1 MSNMIYEK
9 LANFLTKYPK
19 TGHGKHTHTI
29 YGGGDNAGSYT
40 IPNDKTDEFY
50 KLVSK
55 SLFRNKDKISI
66 VEKLQPICRMVIDFD
81 FKYKEQLETR
91 QYNSNVV
98 KKFIELFIHHIDN
111 LYTLTDDQKVC
122 FVMEKECA
130 LDANKTNYKT
140 KDGIHFLFPY
150 IVAEKETY
158 KILRKSLIT
167 EDLHSIFVDEGFTP
181 PSNSVEEIVDEAI
194 YSGNWFVYGSGKPNE
209 ISYKLSSIYKQLNGN
224 IVSLSTELY
233 LENPLELIKL
243 NSVCNQDTITVDYQE
258 ELHNRLKH
266 KPVKKSISSESL
278 EQQIIVVDSSIMN
291 KSKKSEIDLAI
302 QLVTKCLSEQR
313 ASDFT
318 EWVQV
323 GLCLNHIS
331 PCEKMRNAW
340 ILFSKQWALFND
352 DTECK
357 KKWEE
362 FSQSNCENPLTISS
376 LKYWART
383 DNSDEYKKI
392 VRDSLG
398 DIMWKTTQGKK
409 DQPTG
414 PHADVANVIYHYYKD
429 EFVCG
434 NIRENAWFYFNKATG
449 GKWETTEMGHIL
461 RSKLS
466 NEIVE
471 LFEYYGAEYKA
482 KKEEDDDN
490 YDRRHSNCLK
500 IILKLKDST
509 YKDKIM
515 KECREYFYDKTFLE
529 KLNQKKNLLGF
540 ENGIYDLDIA
550 TFREGLPDDY
560 ISLSCGLILPIPSE
574 RMPINITELKEEIS
588 YIDDYEELS
597 DGLNDFLTKVFPIE
611 AVKEYTLRFLSSCL
625 SGEVREEKFYFWTG
639 SGGNGK
645 SKLVELLDFSMG
657 EYSRS
662 MDVSYLTTKRGSSSA
677 ASPELES
684 IKYARFVSMSE
695 PEKTDQIFVGKLKQM
710 TGGDKMTSRGLFKE
724 TTQFKPQFKMA
735 LMCNDLPKLAGNDGG
750 IWRRIEVVKYISK
763 FTDNPKPC
771 PAEPHQYLADPQLS
785 AKLEQWKLLFMV
797 LLLDKYVI
805 YDKEGTQPPEEVREM
820 TKLYRT
826 SNDIIANWIA
836 DDIVE
841 SDKFYSFEELY
852 DSWER
857 WCDDEG
863 YNSKQRPE
871 KKEIKDALFK
881 LQEKTEYG
889 LVLGKSK
896 ADGAPN
902 GSKKKPRFNLRS
914 IEE

>member
-1 MSNMIYEK
+1 MDIMVYEK
-9 LANFLTKYPK
+9 LTNFLDNHPK
-19 TGHGKHTHTI
+19 TGNGKHTHTI
-29 YGGGDNAGSYT
+29 FGQGSYT
-40 IPNDKTDEFY
+40 IPKEDINEFY

-55 SLFRNKDKISI
+55 SFFRNKDKLSL

-81 FKYKEQLETR
+81 FKYVEQLEGR
-91 QYNSNVV
+91 QYNDEVI
-98 KKFIELFIHHIDN
+98 KKFVQLFINHISE
-111 LYTLTDDQKVC
+111 LYTLTDEQKVC
-122 FVMEKECA
+122 FIMEKDTP
-130 LDANKTNYKT
+130 LDVKKKNKYKS

-150 IVAEKETY
+150 IVSEKETY
-158 KILRKSLIT
+158 KVFRKSLIE
-167 EDLHSIFVDEGFTP
+167 EDLHKIFSDNGFIA
-181 PSNSVEEIVDEAI
+181 PSNTVEEIVDEHI
-194 YSGNWFVYGSGKPNE
+194 YSGNWFVYGAGKPDE
-209 ISYKLSSIYKQLNGN
+209 INYQLTHIYKQLNGN
-224 IVSLSTELY
+224 IISLPTEIY
-233 LENPLELIKL
+233 TENPLELIKL
-243 NSVCNQDTITVDYQE
+243 NSVCNENTINVEYKE
-258 ELHNRLKH
+258 ELQNKLK
-266 KPVKKSISSESL
+266 KKTLKLSKSVDNL
-278 EQQIIVVDSSIMN
+278 EQPIVVDTTIMN

-302 QLVTKCLSEQR
+302 QLTTKCLSETR

-331 PCEKMRNAW
+331 NCDKMRNAW
-340 ILFSKQWALFND
+340 ILFSKKWSLYHD

-362 FSQSNCENPLTISS
+362 FTQSDCDNPLTISS

-383 DNSDEYKKI
+383 DDFDKYKEV
-392 VRDSLG
+392 VRESLG
-398 DIMWKTTQGKK
+398 DIMWTTTQGKK

-414 PHADVANVIYHYYKD
+414 PHADVANVIFHYYKD

-434 NIRENAWFYFNKATG
+434 NIRENAWYYFNKLFG

-466 NEIVE
+466 NEIAE
-471 LFEYYGAEYKA
+471 LFDYYGNIYKS

-490 YDRRHSNCLK
+490 FDRRHSNCLK

-529 KLNQKKNLLGF
+529 KLNEKKNLIGF
-540 ENGIYDLDIA
+540 ENGIYDLD
-550 TFREGLPDDY
+550 TSVFREGLPDDY
-560 ISLSCGLILPIPSE
+560 ISLSCGLTLPISNE
-574 RMPINITELKEEIS
+574 MMPINIHDLKDEIS
-588 YIDDYEELS
+588 CMNDYDELS
-597 DGLNDFLTKVFPIE
+597 DGLNDFLTKVFPIDS
-611 AVKEYTLRFLSSCL
+611 VREYTLRFLSSCL

-645 SKLVELLDFSMG
+645 SKLVELLDFSLG

-662 MDVSYLTTKRGSSSA
+662 MDVSYLTTKRGSSSS

-684 IKYARFVSMSE
+684 IKHARFVSMSE
-695 PEKTDQIFVGKLKQM
+695 PERSDQIFVGKLKQM

-724 TTQFKPQFKMA
+724 TTQFKPQFKMV
-735 LMCNDLPKLAGNDGG
+735 LMCNELPKLAGNDGG

-763 FTDNPKPC
+763 FTDNPTPC
-771 PAEPHQYLADPQLS
+771 PAQPHQYLADPQLS
-785 AKLEQWKLLFMV
+785 SKLEQWKLLFII
-797 LLLDKYVI
+797 LLLEKYI
-805 YDKEGTQPPEEVREM
+805 MYDKEGTQPPEEVREM
-820 TKLYRT
+820 TKSYRT
-826 SNDIIANWIA
+826 SNDIIANWIS

-841 SDKFYSFEELY
+841 CDDFNSFDELF

-863 YNSKQRPE
+863 YHSKQRPD
-871 KKEIKDALFK
+871 KKEIKEALFK
-881 LQEKTEYG
+881 IQEKTDYG
-889 LVLGKSK
+889 LVLGKIK
-896 ADGAPN
+896 TDGAPN
-902 GSKKKPRFNLRS
+902 GTKRQPRFNLRS

>member
-1 MSNMIYEK
+1 MDIMIYEK
-9 LANFLTKYPK
+9 LANFLSKHPK
-19 TGHGKHTHTI
+19 TGNGKHTHTI
-29 YGGGDNAGSYT
+29 YGGKHGGSYT
-40 IPNDKTDEFY
+40 IPVENLDEFY

-55 SLFRNKDKISI
+55 SIFRNKDKLSM
-66 VEKLQPICRMVIDFD
+66 VEKLQPVCRMVIDFD
-81 FKYKEQLETR
+81 FKYKDELHER
-91 QYNSNVV
+91 QYNQNVI
-98 KKFIELFIHHIDN
+98 KKFVELFINHIET
-111 LYTLTDDQKVC
+111 LYTLTDDQKMC
-122 FVMEKECA
+122 FIMEKEKV
-130 LDANKTNYKT
+130 LDAKKKNYKT

-158 KILRKSLIT
+158 KILRQSLLN
-167 EDLHSIFVDEGFTP
+167 EDIHKIFTDEGFLA
-181 PSNSVEEIVDEAI
+181 PSNKKEEIIDEAI
-194 YSGNWFVYGSGKPNE
+194 YSGNWFVYGAGKPDE
-209 ISYKLSSIYKQLNGN
+209 ISYQLSSIFKQSNGN
-224 IVSLSTELY
+224 IVSVPIDLY
-233 LENPLELIKL
+233 KDTPLELIKL
-243 NSVCNQDTITVDYQE
+243 NSVCNQKTISVQYTE
-258 ELHNRLKH
+258 ELENKLKH
-266 KPVKKSISSESL
+266 KSVKKSISSESL
-278 EQQIIVVDSSIMN
+278 EQQIIVVDSNIMS
-291 KSKKSEIDLAI
+291 KSKKSEIDLAVKLTT
-302 QLVTKCLSEQR
+302 QCLSESR

-323 GLCLNHIS
+323 GLCLNHIN
-331 PCEKMRNAW
+331 PCEKMRNSW
-340 ILFSKQWALFND
+340 ILFSKQWSLYHD

-357 KKWEE
+357 KKWDE
-362 FSQSNCENPLTISS
+362 FSNSDCENPLTISS

-383 DNSDEYKKI
+383 DNFDKYKEV
-392 VRDSLG
+392 VRDSLS

-414 PHADVANVIYHYYKD
+414 PHADVANLIYHYFKD

-434 NIRENAWFYFNKATG
+434 NIRENAWYYFNKQTG

-466 NEIVE
+466 NEIAE
-471 LFEYYGAEYKA
+471 LFDYYGNDYKS

-490 YDRRHSNCLK
+490 HDRRHTNCLK

-529 KLNQKKNLLGF
+529 KLNEKRNLLGF
-540 ENGIYDLDIA
+540 DNGIYDLE
-550 TFREGLPDDY
+550 TSRFREGLPDDY
-560 ISLSCGLILPIPSE
+560 ISLSCGLTLPIPND
-574 RMPINITELKEEIS
+574 RLPIHITDLKDEIS
-588 YIDDYEELS
+588 GMGDYDELS
-597 DGLNDFLTKVFPIE
+597 DGLNDFLSKVFPIE
-611 AVKEYTLRFLSSCL
+611 SVKEYTLRFLSSCL

-645 SKLVELLDFSMG
+645 SKLVELLDFSLG

-662 MDVSYLTTKRGSSSA
+662 MDVSYLTTKRGSSSS

-684 IKYARFVSMSE
+684 IKNARFVSMSE

-735 LMCNDLPKLAGNDGG
+735 LMCNELPKLAGNDGG

-771 PAEPHQYLADPQLS
+771 PAEPHQYLADSQLS
-785 AKLEQWKLLFMV
+785 TKLEQWKLLFMV
-797 LLLDKYVI
+797 LLLEKYIV
-805 YDKEGTQPPEEVREM
+805 YDKEGTQPPKEVREM
-820 TKLYRT
+820 TKSYRT
-826 SNDIIANWIA
+826 SNDIIANWIS

-841 SDKFYSFEELY
+841 CDEFNSFDELF

-863 YNSKQRPE
+863 YHSKQRPD
-871 KKEIKDALFK
+871 KKEIKEALFK
-881 LQEKTEYG
+881 FQEKTDYG
-889 LVLGKSK
+889 LVLGKTKS
-896 ADGAPN
+896 DDAPN
-902 GSKKKPRFNLRS
+902 GTKRQPRFNLRS